1 VCHAKVQG
9 LVLDADFAVHE
20 YKVRVAGVLSNNL
33 LFGFNLP
40 EKPLESKLDPIPDE
54 VASIV
59 YRKIDR
65 EVDRIVTNPHNEE
78 IYVSGA
84 DLLLKNYHFPT
95 TVFGRIDFKKP
106 PNAPEAELESHGLPL
121 KCHDFFQVEN
131 SKMDYKLLLS
141 GGEDGSFIL
150 RDFSMMNRKQG
161 EALGHAAFSEGITAL
176 CFMREVPVFFTA
188 GGRGEIMA
196 WNPFNVAF
204 ELKEV

>member
-1 VCHAKVQG
+1 
-9 LVLDADFAVHE
+9 
-20 YKVRVAGVLSNNL
+20 VLSNNL

-40 EKPLESKLDPIPDE
+40 EKPLESKIDPIPEE
-54 VASIV
+54 VAATV

-84 DLLLKNYHFPT
+84 DLLLKNYHFPST
-95 TVFGRIDFKKP
+95 AFDQIEFKKP
-106 PNAPEAELESHGLPL
+106 PNAPEAELESHALPL

-131 SKMDYKLLLS
+131 SKMDYKLLLT

-161 EALGHAAFSEGITAL
+161 EALGHAAFS
-176 CFMREVPVFFTA
+176 
-188 GGRGEIMA
+188 
-196 WNPFNVAF
+196 
-204 ELKEV
+204 